1 MTKRILMAAAAA
13 LSAAQWAAAQAPA
26 ETGDKHVLKLDD
38 VELNTLIAD
47 VSMLTGYTFIT
58 HPDVRKAR
66 VSVVSQTPM
75 STADVFQVFL
85 TTLRVQGFA
94 AIPAGRDTYRIVPES
109 VAATEAP
116 ISGQGSNAF
125 ITEIIRLDYA
135 NAMDVA
141 QQIKPVLD
149 SQGQIAANANTNTLV
164 IVDYAS
170 NLQRVRRMI
179 ESIDR
184 DPSITETVALSNVP
198 ALEMEA
204 VLNRLQGGATPDGNT
219 SAGGRNFLAV
229 ASETSN
235 SVLLRGDTATVNKA
249 REVALQ
255 YPHHS
260 AELYRCRRD
269 RSNPRARRPQHCG
282 AAFAFRYGAASADD
296 FAPSGDQFTDPQR
309 ECRNAGRDGEGDL
322 RARCTPAAG
331 DGRGDHRGD
340 VG

>member
-1 MTKRILMAAAAA
+1 MTKRILLAAAAA
-13 LSAAQWAAAQAPA
+13 LSAAQWATAQAPA
-26 ETGDKHVLKLDD
+26 ETESKHVLKLDD

-75 STADVFQVFL
+75 STSDVFQVFL

-94 AIPAGRDTYRIVPES
+94 AIPAGRDTYRIVPET

-116 ISGQGSNAF
+116 VSGQGGNAF
-125 ITEIIRLDYA
+125 VTEIIRLDHV

-149 SQGQIAANANTNTLV
+149 SQGQIAANASTNTLV
-164 IVDYAS
+164 VVDYAS

-179 ESIDR
+179 EMIDR
-184 DPSITETVALSNVP
+184 DPSVTETVALRNVP

-204 VLNRLQGGATPDGNT
+204 VLNRLQGGAAPDPGSQSGGN
-219 SAGGRNFLAV
+219 RFLAV

-235 SVLLRGDTATVNKA
+235 AVLLRGDPATVAKA
-249 REVALQ
+249 RAVALQ
-255 YPHHS
+255 LDS
-260 AELYRCRRD
+260 TE
-269 RSNPRARRPQHCG
+269 
-282 AAFAFRYGAASADD
+282 
-296 FAPSGDQFTDPQR
+296 PQR
-309 ECRNAGRDGEGDL
+309 DNIRIIALNYTDAGEIVPILERVGL
-322 RARCTPAAG
+322 SIAAQRA
-331 DGRGDHRGD
+331 
-340 VG
+340 